1 MNPALHA
8 ALILAAIG
16 AAILVVM
23 MFALWLLHLRLRN
36 AGYVDIGWAYGLG
49 ILAVFYAWTAPMW
62 TVSGSPIRRWTL
74 AAMVVIWSVRLG
86 THLLLRIVG
95 HPEEGRYVQL
105 RKQWGKSAPWKFLP
119 FFEAQAILDVLL
131 SLPFLLVVV
140 DPASEALGLWQFI
153 GIAIWLIAVAGEAVA
168 DAQLASFKKTAKP
181 GQVCRTGLWNYSR
194 HPNYF
199 FEWLV
204 WTGWAIFAVTAPWGW
219 LAFLSPALML
229 LFLFRVTGIP
239 ATEAQ
244 SLSSKGDAYR
254 AYQRTTSAF
263 FPWPHRKVKHA

>member
-1 MNPALHA
+1 
-8 ALILAAIG
+8 
-16 AAILVVM
+16 M

-49 ILAVFYAWTAPMW
+49 ILAVLYAWLGQ
-62 TVSGSPIRRWTL
+62 GSPIRRWTL
-74 AAMVVIWSVRLG
+74 AAMVVLWSVRLG

-95 HPEEGRYVQL
+95 HPEEGRYVEL
-105 RKQWGKSAPWKFLP
+105 RKHWGKSAPWKFLP
-119 FFEAQAILDVLL
+119 FFEAQAILDLLL
-131 SLPFLLVVV
+131 SLPFLLVCV
-140 DPASEALGLWQFI
+140 DPSSAALGTWQYI

-168 DAQLASFKKTAKP
+168 DAQLSRFKKTANP
-181 GQVCRTGLWNYSR
+181 GQVCRAGLWNYSR

-204 WTGWAIFAVTAPWGW
+204 WMAWAIFAVTAPWGW
-219 LAFLSPALML
+219 LGFLSPALML

-244 SLSSKGDAYR
+244 SLRSKGDAYR

-263 FPWPHRKVKHA
+263 FPWPHKKGTA